1 VGAVEV
7 VVFAILWLLPI
18 VVAWFVVYTA
28 VLAALRRHD
37 RGKVLR
43 P

>member
-1 VGAVEV
+1 VEV

-18 VVAWFVVYTA
+18 AVAWLVIYSA

-37 RGKVLR
+37 RDKLVSR
-43 P
+43 

>member
-1 VGAVEV
+1 MEV

-18 VVAWFVVYTA
+18 ALGWLVIYTA

-37 RGKVLR
+37 RDKRVSR
-43 P
+43 